1 MNSYARALMEIAVE
15 NNTVDEIAYQFD
27 ELNDSVFTQK
37 KWLKMMDSPMVSK
50 EDKDKYIE
58 TLGLNKHLSHLLK
71 LLAEN
76 KLMHLYDEIYPEWVR
91 MIREKNKIAHIN
103 VYSVKDLNQKQIDA
117 LTKRLQPRFKKQTI
131 EIHVKVRENLIGG
144 LRMVYQGQS
153 LDNSIAHEL
162 EELFTTL

>member
-1 MNSYARALMEIAVE
+1 MNSYAKALMDIAVE

-50 EDKDKYIE
+50 EKKDQYIDA
-58 TLGLNKHLSHLLK
+58 LGLNKHLSHLLK
-71 LLAEN
+71 MLAEN
-76 KLMHLYDEIYPEWVR
+76 KLMYLYDEIYPEWVR